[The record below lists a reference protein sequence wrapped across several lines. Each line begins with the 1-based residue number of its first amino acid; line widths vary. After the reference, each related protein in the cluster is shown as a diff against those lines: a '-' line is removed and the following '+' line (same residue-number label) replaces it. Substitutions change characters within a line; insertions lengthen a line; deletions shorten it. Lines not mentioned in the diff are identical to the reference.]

1 MVHQVETPTVHLPPT
16 LEVAGKGTV
25 EEYDSPDYE
34 GAAGDELLPGSP
46 PAREQSF
53 AKSLPPALPAS
64 LCEQIRT
71 AYLAHCGG
79 NRPHAVEHPAI
90 ARRDSDL

>member
-16 LEVAGKGTV
+16 LEAAGKGTV

-53 AKSLPPALPAS
+53 SAHYDELFELSTDSEEDDGDDKPLDSQEV
-64 LCEQIRT
+64 CV
-71 AYLAHCGG
+71 LAV
-79 NRPHAVEHPAI
+79 N
-90 ARRDSDL
+90 S